1 MVMTEAGIRRSLLGD
16 LYISLGEAVD
26 GGWVTRVQKK
36 PAVNWIWMGVLM
48 MGLGGFWAAAD
59 ARYRKKRVPSSN
71 TTAMDVSSRSGE
83 VSG

>member
-1 MVMTEAGIRRSLLGD
+1 MTEAGIKRSLLGD

-26 GGWVTRVQKK
+26 GGWVTRVQQK
-36 PAVNWIWMGVLM
+36 PAVNWIWIGVLF

-59 ARYRKKRVPSSN
+59 ARYRRRRVALTKHSVI
-71 TTAMDVSSRSGE
+71 DVSSRSGE

>member
-1 MVMTEAGIRRSLLGD
+1 MVQDGEG
-16 LYISLGEAVD
+16 LGEAVD

-48 MGLGGFWAAAD
+48 MGLGGFRAAAD